1 MNKRYYAAVLIGDE
15 PKVIKDV
22 YAFQYPSQKEQWL
35 TESHFPEGERVSIIS
50 KIAKKHKAIE
60 VEFRTARRFGTAVWV
75 WIYDGIPDF
84 CYIYD
89 TIEKEK

>member
-1 MNKRYYAAVLIGDE
+1 MNRRYYAAVLIGDE

-35 TESHFPEGERVSIIS
+35 TESHFPEGERVSITS

-60 VEFRTARRFGTAVWV
+60 VAFGLHSYSDGTAG
-75 WIYDGIPDF
+75 WIWFYDNLP
-84 CYIYD
+84 
-89 TIEKEK
+89 E